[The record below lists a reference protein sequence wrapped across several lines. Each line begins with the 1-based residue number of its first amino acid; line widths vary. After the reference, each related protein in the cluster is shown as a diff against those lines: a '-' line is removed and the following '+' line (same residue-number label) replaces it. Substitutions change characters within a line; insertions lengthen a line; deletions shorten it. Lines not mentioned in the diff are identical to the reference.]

1 MVYSH
6 VPSFYDVVVERLDE
20 AFGLKPFCYSQL
32 DGAVTV
38 VVFNRYFVAMTIS
51 EERVKR
57 LVEQFSQPL
66 TVIAADVRVRL
77 VWDFNLPVAVID
89 ARHEPPVLMQSS
101 VGSLGNV
108 LRVSTKIDHPLI
120 RQLFDIY
127 PDRGSDAAIDEMLN
141 GQHGKEFADVFADYQ
156 EEKQAGTL
164 MWGADDLASF
174 VVKSRTC
181 FEDDELA
188 IAAIFPADIGDNG
201 HALATFGIPWRYF
214 APL

>member
-1 MVYSH
+1 MLGVLALE
-6 VPSFYDVVVERLDE
+6 VLLEF
-20 AFGLKPFCYSQL
+20 FWFSQL
-32 DGAVTV
+32 DGVLTAVV
-38 VVFNRYFVAMTIS
+38 ANRYFVCMTIS
-51 EERVKR
+51 EDRVKR
-57 LVEQFSQPL
+57 LVEQLSEPL
-66 TVIAADVRVRL
+66 TVIAADVRERL

-120 RQLFDIY
+120 RQLFNIY

-141 GQHGKEFADVFADYQ
+141 GQDGKEFADVFADYQ
-156 EEKQAGTL
+156 EERKAGTL

-188 IAAIFPADIGDNG
+188 IAAVFPTDSGDNG

-214 APL
+214 TAL